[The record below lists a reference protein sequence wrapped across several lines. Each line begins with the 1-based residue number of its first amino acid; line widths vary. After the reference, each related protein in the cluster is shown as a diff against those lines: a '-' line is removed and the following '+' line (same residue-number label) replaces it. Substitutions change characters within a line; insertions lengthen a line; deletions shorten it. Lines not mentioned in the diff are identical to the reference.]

1 MTVLEPFAW
10 SRVLIVDDDQASA
23 LLALKLLL
31 RAGLRCVDTIT
42 DARLV
47 SDWVSAN
54 DPDLV
59 LLDLHMPYLDG
70 YRVLTDLRDG
80 ASSTEL
86 PVIVLTA
93 DHTLE
98 ASSRA
103 LGLGAN
109 DFLLKPLEPTQ
120 LTHRVRN
127 LLDMRAAHRSLHRRQ
142 RWLEEAERFSRELF
156 SAEIH
161 EPLATMATRAMHLA
175 DADLVLTL
183 DAPARSRT
191 DPGSGRRS
199 SAHGWVDPDRRTE
212 ELAVELGERLAA
224 QVIRDGTPVLIDDAA
239 EDPDLSLRGAGE
251 FAAGPTM
258 LLPISGAEPARGLVC
273 LVRERG
279 REPYA
284 PTDLETAHQFVTR
297 AAIALELIDRRA
309 DRKRY
314 LDFFEILV
322 SQLVEYAIVRLDENG
337 TIASW
342 NAGAERVEGYSAEEV
357 IGQHFSL
364 FYPEDE
370 VVAGLPQRLLD
381 EAREHGRVQHT
392 GWGVRR
398 NGTRFWREGSI
409 TALLDERGGIIGYA
423 KVTRDMTES
432 RRLEQA
438 RESFFASVSHDLRT
452 PLNSIQGF
460 VEMIPI
466 VDDQRRAEFINRVQS
481 NVGRLTVLID
491 NLIEH
496 ARLRAG
502 EVPLSPEVV
511 DAVSV
516 ATSCVRDLAPLL
528 SGHRVVV
535 DDAADVIILADQ
547 QALGRIIAN
556 LLVNAAKYSPEETQ
570 IDVSFGVDGAYG
582 QVVVTDRGRG
592 IAREDLDS
600 IFDEFQRGTLA
611 QTDGG
616 TGLGLSSVRH
626 LVSLQDGRVSIESE
640 PGVGTTVTVALPLA
654 PVGRVPRPSTSHD
667 VRKRLSPAEPGA

>member
-10 SRVLIVDDDQASA
+10 SRVLIVDDDEASA

-47 SDWVSAN
+47 TDWVAAN

-70 YRVLTDLRDG
+70 YRVLTDLREG

-98 ASSRA
+98 ASGRA

-120 LTHRVRN
+120 LIHRVRN

-156 SAEIH
+156 SGEVD

-183 DAPARSRT
+183 DAPESDRSDAGDAQ
-191 DPGSGRRS
+191 DPP
-199 SAHGWVDPDRRTE
+199 AHGWVDQSRRTE
-212 ELAVELGERLAA
+212 ELAVDLGDRLAT
-224 QVIRDGTPVLIDDAA
+224 QVTRNGTPVLIEDAG
-239 EDPDLSLRGAGE
+239 EDPDLVLRGTGD

-279 REPYA
+279 REPYSPA
-284 PTDLETAHQFVTR
+284 DLETAHQFVSR

-322 SQLVEYAIVRLDENG
+322 SQLNEYAIVRLDEDG

-342 NAGAERVEGYSAEEV
+342 NAGAERVEGYSADEV

-370 VVAGLPQRLLD
+370 ISAGLPQRLLE

-398 NGTRFWREGSI
+398 DGTRFWREGSI
-409 TALLDERGGIIGYA
+409 TALHDERGSLIGYA

-432 RRLEQA
+432 RRLELA
-438 RESFFASVSHDLRT
+438 RESFFASLSHDLRT

-466 VDDQRRAEFINRVQS
+466 VDEPRRAEFINRVQS

-491 NLIEH
+491 NLIDH

-502 EVPLSPEVV
+502 ALPLTPEVV
-511 DAVSV
+511 DASTV
-516 ATSCVRDLAPLL
+516 ATTCVRDLAPLL

-535 DDAADVIILADQ
+535 NPAEVALLADQ

-556 LLVNAAKYSPEETQ
+556 LLVNAAKYSPEGTP
-570 IDVSFGVDGAYG
+570 IDVSFGVDGDYG
-582 QVVVTDRGRG
+582 QVIVSDQGRG
-592 IAREDLDS
+592 IARDDLDS
-600 IFDEFQRGTLA
+600 IFDEFQRGALA
-611 QTDGG
+611 ETDGG

-626 LVSLQDGRVSIESE
+626 LVSLLDGRVSIESE
-640 PGVGTTVTVALPLA
+640 PGSGTTVTVALPLA
-654 PVGRVPRPSTSHD
+654 PAGRVPRPAAPHE
-667 VRKRLSPAEPGA
+667 VRRRLSPAEPGA